1 MHNPAYTQNELFK
14 AASLMQTQGG
24 GFAAAIAQAFFRA
37 DTGNQ
42 RILVEAFADLFEKF
56 NKEEP
61 TLTHRR

>member
-1 MHNPAYTQNELFK
+1 MTPHTYRTNYSKPQVLCK
-14 AASLMQTQGG
+14 HRGG

-56 NKEEP
+56 NKEET

>member
-1 MHNPAYTQNELFK
+1 MHDPAHIQNKLFK

>member
-1 MHNPAYTQNELFK
+1 MHDPAYIQNELFK

-56 NKEEP
+56 NKEET